1 MARVKV
7 KFNLE
12 ESAVGRLFI
21 DLLKTYKAI
30 QWPTPKELVTRTLV
44 VLIFSAI
51 ISAYLL
57 GADTLFSYIRNL
69 LLF

>member
-12 ESAVGRLFI
+12 DSAVGRFLI
-21 DLLKTYKAI
+21 ELLRTYKTI
-30 QWPTPKELVTRTLV
+30 QWPTPKELLVRTLV

-57 GADTLFSYIRNL
+57 GADALFSYIRNT